1 MEPILA
7 VTVWE
12 KDANSSFPSVL
23 SQSYMNFKGNA
34 INILK
39 ILLFPSYF
47 LAQKKRNDSHTCTN
61 FKSIIESHKNRKE
74 KDK

>member
-34 INILK
+34 INIK
-39 ILLFPSYF
+39 KNTAIPQLFFGPE
-47 LAQKKRNDSHTCTN
+47 KK
-61 FKSIIESHKNRKE
+61 E
-74 KDK
+74 

>member
-34 INILK
+34 INIK
-39 ILLFPSYF
+39 KYCYSPVIFWPGKKGVILTRVLI
-47 LAQKKRNDSHTCTN
+47 LNQ
-61 FKSIIESHKNRKE
+61 
-74 KDK
+74 